1 MQSPKSDYQNYK
13 QIRNNNNKNLKKL
26 GQSNFSMRGTT
37 LIELLLYIGLLSIFL
52 GVLTGL
58 FGTAIDILLSTQ
70 STSGVAIDSTYLL
83 SRLKYDIQRA
93 ESVTI
98 PSDLGST
105 SSTLTLV
112 IGGIDYVYTLDGSGN
127 LIYTNNLGTFSLNSY
142 LANITQLT
150 FTRIGNV
157 GGIEPTIKIDMLIN
171 SLVHQSKGEESAQI
185 STTVALHRNQ

>member
-1 MQSPKSDYQNYK
+1 MQNPKSDYQNYK

-37 LIELLLYIGLLSIFL
+37 LIELLIYIGLLSIFL

-150 FTRIGNV
+150 FTRIGNA
-157 GGIEPTIKIDMLIN
+157 GGIEPTIKIDMLLN
-171 SLVHQSKGEESAQI
+171 SLVQQPKGEESVQI